1 MRAVQRVRLWAC
13 PSHGSACSSHAG
25 GVPSAENV
33 PAHVH
38 VRRCCG
44 AEYLS
49 VPWCERAVRGSG
61 LCQASRHRGSA
72 ARTRLLNQNLGSPG
86 VVGMWRVRMAYL
98 LPPWPMW
105 RLRLWTVCQVLAQVW
120 CKWCVV
126 WRRELTRVSALSV
139 CSALQK
145 VEGEARVSARPGR
158 GDRKRNSC
166 CQLVRVT

>member
-1 MRAVQRVRLWAC
+1 MQRVRLWAC
-13 PSHGSACSSHAG
+13 PSHESACSSHAG

-44 AEYLS
+44 AEYWS

-86 VVGMWRVRMAYL
+86 VVGMWWVRMAYL
-98 LPPWPMW
+98 LPPWPKHVETQ
-105 RLRLWTVCQVLAQVW
+105 TVDCASGVTLAQVW

-145 VEGEARVSARPGR
+145 VEARVSARPGR
-158 GDRKRNSC
+158 GDRKRNSWY
-166 CQLVRVT
+166 LVVNLSK